1 MAVGGPFPP
10 LPFTP
15 EGDDISEQ
23 IEAHRTQ
30 MPLHE
35 HMVAMDPPNHTRAR
49 SLLTRLLT
57 PSRLKANQDFLW
69 ELADR
74 QLDEFVD
81 AGECEFLTAYS
92 KPFSLLAIAD
102 LLGVPREDHAR
113 VHRRVGEPAPDGK
126 HRR

>member
-1 MAVGGPFPP
+1 MVELCVRRGTFPP

-15 EGDDISEQ
+15 EGDDIRHL
-23 IEAHRTQ
+23 IDAHRTE

-49 SLLTRLLT
+49 SLLSRLLT

-69 ELADR
+69 ELADD

-81 AGECEFLTAYS
+81 SGECEFLTAYAS
-92 KPFSLLAIAD
+92 RSRCWRLPTCSEF
-102 LLGVPREDHAR
+102 PAR
-113 VHRRVGEPAPDGK
+113 TTRTSATRW
-126 HRR
+126 RTRI

>member
-1 MAVGGPFPP
+1 
-10 LPFTP
+10 
-15 EGDDISEQ
+15 
-23 IEAHRTQ
+23 

-35 HMVAMDPPNHTRAR
+35 HMVAMDPPHHTNAR
-49 SLLTRLLT
+49 SLLSRLLT

-81 AGECEFLTAYS
+81 AGRCEFLTAYS

-102 LLGVPREDHAR
+102 LLGRSEGGPRGSSSTR
-113 VHRRVGEPAPDGK
+113 WPNRT
-126 HRR
+126 